1 MFFFDLMYKLFVD
14 MRAKKYDNISMR
26 FLSMGMSDSYVEAIL
41 AGSNMVRIG
50 SSIFGSRY
58 TF

>member
-1 MFFFDLMYKLFVD
+1 KLFID
-14 MRAKKYDNISMR
+14 ISRKKYDNVSMQ

-50 SSIFGSRY
+50 VAVFGSR
-58 TF
+58 